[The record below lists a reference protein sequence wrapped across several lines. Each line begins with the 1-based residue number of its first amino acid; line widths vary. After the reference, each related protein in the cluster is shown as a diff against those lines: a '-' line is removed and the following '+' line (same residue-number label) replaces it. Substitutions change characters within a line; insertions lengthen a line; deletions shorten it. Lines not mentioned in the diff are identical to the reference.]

1 MRTLRKTIV
10 AFMLALCLLPLAA
23 EEGTKLTYDDL
34 KDSLTLNNP
43 DILQAIED
51 HRTASLDVKDAKA
64 NYHPQISY
72 TLAGSYVY
80 DHQVMPMPVKDMASD
95 MMQDAA
101 TAILGDYAGLIDL
114 NDFGLAITPP
124 GYTQGGSLIPITF
137 GSMIDMLPDNYD
149 FAIDTNAPYFNA
161 QLSLVQPIWT
171 WGKIGASVDM
181 YEEIEQARALQITD
195 TEMQLDVQLKAYLAS
210 LYYLEQIDGI
220 LAEMESDA
228 DELVSLA
235 EGSSETGIMLATDAA
250 EARLTAR
257 QLELSRTQIQNQIS
271 TILVSLENM
280 TGIEDITLESIDFTP
295 DEAFFMEI
303 ANADRNLLEVQATS
317 NSSLNMQ
324 MLNHMLSAT
333 ESAKSAADR
342 SMYWF
347 PDIALSVSANYTAPM
362 NSNWVSQSGWGVT
375 VAVGI
380 QGSIWD
386 GGKKL
391 NDQDRAES
399 AVASAQIARTEAVN
413 TIKSTLTENF
423 TSIDLALA
431 NISYQDANI
440 ALLEEELANEELK
453 LELGAGSTSDVLQ
466 KRIELGQA
474 RIERLTNYITLAA
487 SAYTVEYMT
496 SYTGQ

>member
-80 DHQVMPMPVKDMASD
+80 NHQVMPMDLVGIKENMAGETI
-95 MMQDAA
+95 Q
-101 TAILGDYAGLIDL
+101 
-114 NDFGLAITPP
+114 ITVPMYGQEIP
-124 GYTQGGSLIPITF
+124 ADIPLDQIASL
-137 GSMIDMLPDNYD
+137 LPDNYD
-149 FAIDTNAPYFNA
+149 FALDTLAPYFNA

-220 LAEMESDA
+220 LAEMEGDA
-228 DELVSLA
+228 AELVSLA

-413 TIKSTLTENF
+413 TIKSTLNDNF

-453 LELGAGSTSDVLQ
+453 LELGAGSRSDVLQ

-487 SAYTVEYMT
+487 SAYTVDYMT

>member
-80 DHQVMPMPVKDMASD
+80 NHQVMPMELTGVKEDLGSSVNP
-95 MMQDAA
+95 
-101 TAILGDYAGLIDL
+101 ILAGVA
-114 NDFGLAITPP
+114 N
-124 GYTQGGSLIPITF
+124 S
-137 GSMIDMLPDNYD
+137 LPDNYD
-149 FAIDTNAPYFNA
+149 FALDTNAPYFNA

-181 YEEIEQARALQITD
+181 YEEIEQARAIQITD

-220 LAEMESDA
+220 LAEMEGDA
-228 DELVSLA
+228 AELVALA

-280 TGIEDITLESIDFTP
+280 TGIDDITLESIDFTP

-303 ANADRNLLEVQATS
+303 ANADRKLLEVQATS

-333 ESAKSAADR
+333 ESAKTAADR

-362 NSNWVSQSGWGVT
+362 NSNWVAQSGWGVT

>member
-10 AFMLALCLLPLAA
+10 AFMLALCILPLVA

-80 DHQVMPMPVKDMASD
+80 DHQVMPMNLTGVKEDIKSD
-95 MMQDAA
+95 EGS
-101 TAILGDYAGLIDL
+101 IL
-114 NDFGLAITPP
+114 
-124 GYTQGGSLIPITF
+124 SLIVNDI
-137 GSMIDMLPDNYD
+137 PDYYD
-149 FAIDTNAPYFNA
+149 FALVTMAPYFNA

-228 DELVSLA
+228 AELVALA

-303 ANADRNLLEVQATS
+303 ASADRKLLEVQATS

-333 ESAKSAADR
+333 ESAKTAADR

-362 NSNWVSQSGWGVT
+362 NSNWVAQSGWGVT

>member
-10 AFMLALCLLPLAA
+10 AFMLALCLLPLVA

-80 DHQVMPMPVKDMASD
+80 NHQVFDTTGLFD
-95 MMQDAA
+95 Y
-101 TAILGDYAGLIDL
+101 TLGDIAPGLTQL
-114 NDFGLAITPP
+114 EGLAALADDPRV
-124 GYTQGGSLIPITF
+124 GSFLTQDSIAALRGLSGISSTRV
-137 GSMIDMLPDNYD
+137 GLPDPLI
-149 FAIDTNAPYFNA
+149 ALDTLAPYFNA

-171 WGKIGASVDM
+171 WGKLGASVDM

-220 LAEMESDA
+220 LAEMVGDA
-228 DELVSLA
+228 AELVTLA
-235 EGSSETGIMLATDAA
+235 QGSSETGIMLATDAA

-280 TGIEDITLESIDFTP
+280 TGIDDITLESIDFTP

-303 ANADRNLLEVQATS
+303 ASADRKLLEVQATS

-333 ESAKSAADR
+333 ESAKTAADR

-362 NSNWVSQSGWGVT
+362 NSNWVAQSGWGVT

-413 TIKSTLTENF
+413 TIKSTLNDNF

-440 ALLEEELANEELK
+440 ALLEEELSNEELK
-453 LELGAGSTSDVLQ
+453 LELGAGSRSDVLQ

-487 SAYTVEYMT
+487 SAYTVDYMT

>member
-10 AFMLALCLLPLAA
+10 AFMLALCLLPLVA

-80 DHQVMPMPVKDMASD
+80 NHQVMPMPVKDLASGMVGD
-95 MMQDAA
+95 FGEYGIVVSKPNSVPINPIFPIG
-101 TAILGDYAGLIDL
+101 AIDSFEGLIAVPINTLVDL
-114 NDFGLAITPP
+114 
-124 GYTQGGSLIPITF
+124 
-137 GSMIDMLPDNYD
+137 MPDNYD
-149 FAIDTNAPYFNA
+149 FALDTNAPYFNA

-220 LAEMESDA
+220 LAEMVGDA
-228 DELVSLA
+228 AELVTLA
-235 EGSSETGIMLATDAA
+235 QGSSETGIMLATDAA

-280 TGIEDITLESIDFTP
+280 TGIDDITLESIDFTP

-333 ESAKSAADR
+333 ESAKTAADR

-413 TIKSTLTENF
+413 TIKSTLNDNF

-440 ALLEEELANEELK
+440 ALLEEELSNEELK

>member
-80 DHQVMPMPVKDMASD
+80 DHQVMPMPIKDMASGMVGDFGDFGIMVSVPGLPNPISLPISSLVD
-95 MMQDAA
+95 MM
-101 TAILGDYAGLIDL
+101 
-114 NDFGLAITPP
+114 PE
-124 GYTQGGSLIPITF
+124 
-137 GSMIDMLPDNYD
+137 NYD

-228 DELVSLA
+228 AELVSLA

-413 TIKSTLTENF
+413 TIKSTLNDNF

>member
-10 AFMLALCLLPLAA
+10 AFMLALCILPLAA

-80 DHQVMPMPVKDMASD
+80 NHQVMPMPVKDLASG
-95 MMQDAA
+95 MV
-101 TAILGDYAGLIDL
+101 G
-114 NDFGLAITPP
+114 DFGEFGIVVSKPNSVP
-124 GYTQGGSLIPITF
+124 INPIFPIGSIDSFEDLIAVPINTLVDL
-137 GSMIDMLPDNYD
+137 MPDNYD
-149 FAIDTNAPYFNA
+149 FALDTNAPYFNA

-195 TEMQLDVQLKAYLAS
+195 TEMQLDVQLKAYLAT

-220 LAEMESDA
+220 LAEMEGDA
-228 DELVSLA
+228 AELVTLA
-235 EGSSETGIMLATDAA
+235 QGSSETGIMLATDAA

-280 TGIEDITLESIDFTP
+280 TGIDDITLESIDFTP

-362 NSNWVSQSGWGVT
+362 NSNWVAQSGWGVT

-413 TIKSTLTENF
+413 TIKSTLNDNF

>member
-1 MRTLRKTIV
+1 M
-10 AFMLALCLLPLAA
+10 
-23 EEGTKLTYDDL
+23 
-34 KDSLTLNNP
+34 
-43 DILQAIED
+43 
-51 HRTASLDVKDAKA
+51 
-64 NYHPQISY
+64 
-72 TLAGSYVY
+72 
-80 DHQVMPMPVKDMASD
+80 
-95 MMQDAA
+95 
-101 TAILGDYAGLIDL
+101 
-114 NDFGLAITPP
+114 
-124 GYTQGGSLIPITF
+124 
-137 GSMIDMLPDNYD
+137 NYD

-413 TIKSTLTENF
+413 TIKSTLNDNF

>member
-80 DHQVMPMPVKDMASD
+80 DHQVMPMPIKDMASGMVGDFGDFGIMVSVPGLPNPISLPISSLVD
-95 MMQDAA
+95 MM
-101 TAILGDYAGLIDL
+101 
-114 NDFGLAITPP
+114 PE
-124 GYTQGGSLIPITF
+124 
-137 GSMIDMLPDNYD
+137 NYD
-149 FAIDTNAPYFNA
+149 FAIDTNAPYFN
-161 QLSLVQPIWT
+161 T
-171 WGKIGASVDM
+171 
-181 YEEIEQARALQITD
+181 

-413 TIKSTLTENF
+413 TIKSTLNDNF

>member
-10 AFMLALCLLPLAA
+10 AFMLALCILPLAA

-80 DHQVMPMPVKDMASD
+80 DHQVMPMPIKDMASG
-95 MMQDAA
+95 MV
-101 TAILGDYAGLIDL
+101 G
-114 NDFGLAITPP
+114 DFGDAGIVVTFPGTGTIGPIGPSDVLLAVPIN
-124 GYTQGGSLIPITF
+124 SLVDQ
-137 GSMIDMLPDNYD
+137 MPDNYD

-228 DELVSLA
+228 AELVALA
-235 EGSSETGIMLATDAA
+235 EGSTETGIMLATDAA

-413 TIKSTLTENF
+413 TIKSTLNDNF

-440 ALLEEELANEELK
+440 ALLEEELSNEELK
-453 LELGAGSTSDVLQ
+453 LELGAGSRSDVLQ

-487 SAYTVEYMT
+487 SAYTVDYMT

>member
-80 DHQVMPMPVKDMASD
+80 DHQVMPMPIKDMASGMVGDFGDFGIMVSVPGLPNPISLPISSLVD
-95 MMQDAA
+95 MM
-101 TAILGDYAGLIDL
+101 
-114 NDFGLAITPP
+114 PE
-124 GYTQGGSLIPITF
+124 
-137 GSMIDMLPDNYD
+137 NYD
-149 FAIDTNAPYFNA
+149 FAIDTNAPYFNT

-413 TIKSTLTENF
+413 TIKSTLNDNF

-466 KRIELGQA
+466 KRIELGQP

>member
-80 DHQVMPMPVKDMASD
+80 DHQVMPMPIKDMASGMVGDFGDFGIMVSVLGLPNPISLPISSLVD
-95 MMQDAA
+95 MM
-101 TAILGDYAGLIDL
+101 
-114 NDFGLAITPP
+114 PE
-124 GYTQGGSLIPITF
+124 
-137 GSMIDMLPDNYD
+137 NYD

-324 MLNHMLSAT
+324 MLNHMLSTT

-413 TIKSTLTENF
+413 TIKSTLNDNF

>member
-80 DHQVMPMPVKDMASD
+80 NHQVMPMPIKDLASGMVGDFGDFGIMVSVPGLPNPISLPISSLVD
-95 MMQDAA
+95 MM
-101 TAILGDYAGLIDL
+101 
-114 NDFGLAITPP
+114 PE
-124 GYTQGGSLIPITF
+124 
-137 GSMIDMLPDNYD
+137 NYD

-228 DELVSLA
+228 AELVSLA

-295 DEAFFMEI
+295 DEAFFMKI

>member
-10 AFMLALCLLPLAA
+10 AFMLALCLLPLVA

-80 DHQVMPMPVKDMASD
+80 NHQVMPMDLTGVKEDIKSD
-95 MMQDAA
+95 E
-101 TAILGDYAGLIDL
+101 
-114 NDFGLAITPP
+114 
-124 GYTQGGSLIPITF
+124 
-137 GSMIDMLPDNYD
+137 GSMLGFIVDDIPDYYD
-149 FAIDTNAPYFNA
+149 FALDTLDPYFNA

-220 LAEMESDA
+220 LAEMVGDA
-228 DELVSLA
+228 AELVSLA

-333 ESAKSAADR
+333 ESAKTAADR

-413 TIKSTLTENF
+413 TIKSTLNDNF
-423 TSIDLALA
+423 TSVDLALA

-440 ALLEEELANEELK
+440 ALLEEELSNEELK
-453 LELGAGSTSDVLQ
+453 LKLGAGSRSDVLQ

>member
-80 DHQVMPMPVKDMASD
+80 NHQVMPLPVKDMASS
-95 MMQDAA
+95 MV
-101 TAILGDYAGLIDL
+101 GDYGQ
-114 NDFGLAITPP
+114 FGIMVSVP
-124 GYTQGGSLIPITF
+124 GVQNPISLPISTLVEL
-137 GSMIDMLPDNYD
+137 MPENYN
-149 FAIDTNAPYFNA
+149 FALDTLDPYFNA

-171 WGKIGASVDM
+171 WGKLGASVDM

-220 LAEMESDA
+220 LAEMEGDA
-228 DELVSLA
+228 AELVTLA
-235 EGSSETGIMLATDAA
+235 QGSSETGIMLATDAA

-280 TGIEDITLESIDFTP
+280 TRIDDITLESIDFTP

-303 ANADRNLLEVQATS
+303 ASADRKLLEVQATS

-333 ESAKSAADR
+333 ESAKTAADR

-362 NSNWVSQSGWGVT
+362 NSNWVAQSGWGVT

>member
-80 DHQVMPMPVKDMASD
+80 NHQVMPMELTGVKEDLGSSVNP
-95 MMQDAA
+95 
-101 TAILGDYAGLIDL
+101 ILAGVA
-114 NDFGLAITPP
+114 N
-124 GYTQGGSLIPITF
+124 S
-137 GSMIDMLPDNYD
+137 LPDNYD
-149 FAIDTNAPYFNA
+149 FALDTNAPYFNA

-181 YEEIEQARALQITD
+181 YEEIEQARAIQITD

-220 LAEMESDA
+220 LAEMEGDA
-228 DELVSLA
+228 AELVALA

-280 TGIEDITLESIDFTP
+280 TGIDDITLESIDFTP

-303 ANADRNLLEVQATS
+303 ANADRKLLEVQATS

-362 NSNWVSQSGWGVT
+362 NSNWVAQSGWGVT

>member
-80 DHQVMPMPVKDMASD
+80 NHQVMPMDLTGVKEDIKSD
-95 MMQDAA
+95 E
-101 TAILGDYAGLIDL
+101 
-114 NDFGLAITPP
+114 
-124 GYTQGGSLIPITF
+124 GSLLSYIVDDIP
-137 GSMIDMLPDNYD
+137 DYYD
-149 FAIDTNAPYFNA
+149 FVLDTLDPYFNA

-195 TEMQLDVQLKAYLAS
+195 TEMQLTVQLKAYLAS
-210 LYYLEQIDGI
+210 LYYFEQIDGI

-413 TIKSTLTENF
+413 TIKSTLNDNF

-440 ALLEEELANEELK
+440 ALLEEELSNEELK
-453 LELGAGSTSDVLQ
+453 LELGAGSRSDVLQ

-474 RIERLTNYITLAA
+474 RIERLTNCITLAA

>member
-1 MRTLRKTIV
+1 MRTMRKTIV
-10 AFMLALCLLPLAA
+10 AFMLALCLLTLAA

-80 DHQVMPMPVKDMASD
+80 DHQVMTLSMDPIMDSLPTNMLYIYNPYLTSLGYSD
-95 MMQDAA
+95 GHAPLEDLLSNPA
-101 TAILGDYAGLIDL
+101 T
-114 NDFGLAITPP
+114 
-124 GYTQGGSLIPITF
+124 S
-137 GSMIDMLPDNYD
+137 SMFPSSIDMPINTL
-149 FAIDTNAPYFNA
+149 APYFNA

-413 TIKSTLTENF
+413 TIKSTLNDNF

-453 LELGAGSTSDVLQ
+453 LELGAESTSDVLQ

>member
-10 AFMLALCLLPLAA
+10 AAMLALCLLPLAA

-72 TLAGSYVY
+72 TLSGSYVY
-80 DHQVMPMPVKDMASD
+80 NHQVMPMDLTGVKE
-95 MMQDAA
+95 
-101 TAILGDYAGLIDL
+101 
-114 NDFGLAITPP
+114 
-124 GYTQGGSLIPITF
+124 
-137 GSMIDMLPDNYD
+137 DMLASGDPIFGMVVNSLPDKYD
-149 FAIDTNAPYFNA
+149 FALDTLAPYFNA

-171 WGKIGASVDM
+171 WGKLGASVNM

-220 LAEMESDA
+220 LAEMEGDA
-228 DELVSLA
+228 AELVALA

-295 DEAFFMEI
+295 GEAFFMEI
-303 ANADRNLLEVQATS
+303 ASADRKLLEVQATS

-333 ESAKSAADR
+333 ESAKTAADR

-362 NSNWVSQSGWGVT
+362 NSNWVAQSGWGVT

-453 LELGAGSTSDVLQ
+453 LELGAGSISDVLQ

-487 SAYTVEYMT
+487 SAYTMEYMT

>member
-80 DHQVMPMPVKDMASD
+80 NHQVMPMPVKDLASG
-95 MMQDAA
+95 MV
-101 TAILGDYAGLIDL
+101 G
-114 NDFGLAITPP
+114 DFGEFGIVVSNPNSVP
-124 GYTQGGSLIPITF
+124 INPIFPIGSIDSFEDLIAVPINTLVDL
-137 GSMIDMLPDNYD
+137 MPDNYD
-149 FAIDTNAPYFNA
+149 FALDTNAPYFNA

-228 DELVSLA
+228 AELVSLA

-362 NSNWVSQSGWGVT
+362 NSNWVAQSGWGVT

-399 AVASAQIARTEAVN
+399 AVASAQIARTEAVT
-413 TIKSTLTENF
+413 TIKSTLNDNF
-423 TSIDLALA
+423 TSVDLALA

-440 ALLEEELANEELK
+440 ALLEEELSNEELK
-453 LELGAGSTSDVLQ
+453 LELGAGSKSDVLQ

>member
-10 AFMLALCLLPLAA
+10 AFMLALCILPLAA

-51 HRTASLDVKDAKA
+51 HRTASQDVKDAKA

-80 DHQVMPMPVKDMASD
+80 DHQVMPMDLTDIKENMAGK
-95 MMQDAA
+95 
-101 TAILGDYAGLIDL
+101 T
-114 NDFGLAITPP
+114 
-124 GYTQGGSLIPITF
+124 IPITVPIL
-137 GSMIDMLPDNYD
+137 GRETTADVPLDQIATLLPDNYD
-149 FAIDTNAPYFNA
+149 FALDTNAPYFNA

-195 TEMQLDVQLKAYLAS
+195 TEMQLNVQLKAYLAS

-413 TIKSTLTENF
+413 TIKSTLNDNF

-440 ALLEEELANEELK
+440 ALLEEELSNEELK
-453 LELGAGSTSDVLQ
+453 LELGAGSRSDVLQ

-474 RIERLTNYITLAA
+474 RIERLTNCITLAA
-487 SAYTVEYMT
+487 SAYTVDYMT

>member
-80 DHQVMPMPVKDMASD
+80 DHQVMPMPIKDMASGMVGDFGDFGIMVSVPGLPNPISLPISSLVD
-95 MMQDAA
+95 MM
-101 TAILGDYAGLIDL
+101 
-114 NDFGLAITPP
+114 PE
-124 GYTQGGSLIPITF
+124 
-137 GSMIDMLPDNYD
+137 NYD
-149 FAIDTNAPYFNA
+149 FAIDTNAPYFNT

-228 DELVSLA
+228 AELVSLA

-413 TIKSTLTENF
+413 TIKSTLNDNF

>member
-80 DHQVMPMPVKDMASD
+80 DHQVMPMPIKDMASGMVGDFGDFGIMVSVPGLPNPISLPISSLVD
-95 MMQDAA
+95 MM
-101 TAILGDYAGLIDL
+101 
-114 NDFGLAITPP
+114 PE
-124 GYTQGGSLIPITF
+124 
-137 GSMIDMLPDNYD
+137 NYD
-149 FAIDTNAPYFNA
+149 FAIDTNAPYFNT

-413 TIKSTLTENF
+413 TIKSTLNDNF